1 MLIFHIILNTQS
13 VNTIFSIFNFPPTG
27 GYQLHRLLSSTHDS
41 STSYRSYLVFMKTSF
56 RLPGPQRIGARSEAL
71 FDKFFLPLLSYQSS
85 VTQITDMVNYSY
97 QFLTQY
103 LVQISEKGL
112 ARPQTH
118 HRHSGRRRRRP
129 TNTHTTHCEHCRN
142 TGSITIHNLVLILSS
157 SSYSLYMLHYYKNL
171 MAFDLSL
178 IHI

>member
-1 MLIFHIILNTQS
+1 MEYLFMLIFHIILNTQS

-27 GYQLHRLLSSTHDS
+27 GYQLHRLFTTTLDWKNFLPLLLSIHEDK
-41 STSYRSYLVFMKTSF
+41 L

-97 QFLTQY
+97 LFLARY

-112 ARPQTH
+112 AKPHSHKRHSSRGWRCPTNPQTTP
-118 HRHSGRRRRRP
+118 G
-129 TNTHTTHCEHCRN
+129 TQCRSP
-142 TGSITIHNLVLILSS
+142 GSITILRQH
-157 SSYSLYMLHYYKNL
+157 HY
-171 MAFDLSL
+171 
-178 IHI
+178 